1 MPLNQVMRGSGGAAA
16 AAADPSPDYVEYP
29 DGAPP
34 ELVREMKESDDTLV
48 DSRI

>member
-1 MPLNQVMRGSGGAAA
+1 MSNMPLNQENEVPGGGA

-34 ELVREMKESDDTLV
+34 ELVREMKEV
-48 DSRI
+48 